1 MKKNN
6 IILLLIIFVIN
17 FCFANGIIEEK
28 IVAGNYILVGDYV
41 VAKNRKPTL
50 VLLHGLASVRGEW
63 GALTKILEKDG
74 FGYFSF
80 DLRGHGQSNKT
91 TSGKQVTLD
100 EFKKVGYGSEWSK
113 MVNDLDTVIK
123 FLVNEKKVKEEN
135 IILCGA
141 SLGANICLIYA
152 SKNPRI
158 KKLILLSPGW
168 EYVGL
173 KTENSAKT
181 VALNRPRLLFG
192 ASPRDAYVYSSTRQ
206 LMHILKSSGSEVIF
220 LEGKNAQHGV
230 QMFEEYYLK
239 KLVDWLNNK

>member
-6 IILLLIIFVIN
+6 IILIHIIFFIN
-17 FCFANGIIEEK
+17 FCFASGIKEEK
-28 IVAGNYILVGDYV
+28 IISGNYILVGDYV
-41 VAKNRKPTL
+41 VAKNGKPTL

-80 DLRGHGQSNKT
+80 DLRGHGQSNRT
-91 TSGKQVTLD
+91 VSGKQVTFND
-100 EFKKVGYGSEWSK
+100 FKKFGPGSEWEK
-113 MVNDLDTVIK
+113 MISDLDTVIK
-123 FLVNEKKVKEEN
+123 FLVKEKNVKEEN

-152 SKNPRI
+152 SKNLRI

-168 EYVGL
+168 EYAGL

-181 VALNRPRLLFG
+181 VASNNVRMLFS
-192 ASPRDAYVYSSTRQ
+192 ASPRDVYAYSSTRQ
-206 LMHILKSSGSEVIF
+206 LMKIIKSSGSEVIF
-220 LEGKNAQHGV
+220 LEGKDAQHGV
-230 QMFEEYYLK
+230 QMFEKEYLK
-239 KLVDWLNNK
+239 NLVDWLNNN